1 MQIEI
6 RLPEHLWNI
15 KEIRFI
21 YEKEEQ
27 QGEKIQQE
35 INEIVDNI
43 HIETARESG
52 IIRREKILGIKP
64 MDTSGL
70 EERRAK
76 VISKWNEKIP
86 YTETELRNRLDN
98 ICGRGGYTL
107 NISAK
112 ERKAECFIEL
122 RKKNLIKT
130 VGELLEELIP
140 LDLTIILDLN
150 YNSYELLEK
159 YTYDQ
164 LQNWSN
170 DFLRSEV
177 LK

>member
-64 MDTSGL
+64 MDTSSL

-150 YNSYELLEK
+150 YNSYEMLEK